1 MRDKKYG
8 FVDKNKYFKK
18 NIAESMKSFA
28 EIVDKGLNNE
38 KREGFH
44 CGELIQIFFR
54 RNHIFS
60 TDCT

>member
-28 EIVDKGLNNE
+28 EVVDKSLNSE

-44 CGELIQIFFR
+44 ELR
-54 RNHIFS
+54 RAY
-60 TDCT
+60 TDILSKKSYYFN